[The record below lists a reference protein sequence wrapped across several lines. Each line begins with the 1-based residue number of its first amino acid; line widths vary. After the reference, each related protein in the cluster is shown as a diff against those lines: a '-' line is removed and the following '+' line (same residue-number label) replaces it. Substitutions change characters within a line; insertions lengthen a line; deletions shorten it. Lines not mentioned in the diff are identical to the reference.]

1 MTKTIK
7 QWLETL
13 PEPYRGQALANLKNP
28 EQIDNSLNGALKGA
42 FVWETS
48 AEGHAYWE
56 EVAKGK
62 YPVILSELAPTCA
75 IHALMAIA
83 LKKGFDVQDIE
94 SIVFQRGY
102 EGQHIW
108 RYRLKDTDYFDID
121 LKP

>member
-62 YPVILSELAPTCA
+62 YPVILTELAPTCA

-83 LKKGFDVQDIE
+83 LKKGFDVQDIIAIRKGIGKGE
-94 SIVFQRGY
+94 WLY
-102 EGQHIW
+102 T
-108 RYRLKDTDYFDID
+108 LKDNDKEHLTN
-121 LKP
+121 LKSE